1 MALLRHYRNPVFFNS
16 GSKFIFIAWSG
27 FSTLFKSNK
36 LKSVA
41 PNEGTQCSDSVKE
54 THKVLLQREI
64 GIFIGF
70 VRRNMQERF

>member
-1 MALLRHYRNPVFFNS
+1 MTLLRHYRNPVFFNG

-41 PNEGTQCSDSVKE
+41 PNEGTQCSDGVKE
-54 THKVLLQREI
+54 THKEREI
-64 GIFIGF
+64 ATFIGF
-70 VRRNMQERF
+70 VRRNMRETF

>member
-1 MALLRHYRNPVFFNS
+1 MALLRHYRNPVFFHS

-41 PNEGTQCSDSVKE
+41 PNEGTQCNDSVKE
-54 THKVLLQREI
+54 THKEREI
-64 GIFIGF
+64 AIFIGF
-70 VRRNMQERF
+70 VRRNMRERF